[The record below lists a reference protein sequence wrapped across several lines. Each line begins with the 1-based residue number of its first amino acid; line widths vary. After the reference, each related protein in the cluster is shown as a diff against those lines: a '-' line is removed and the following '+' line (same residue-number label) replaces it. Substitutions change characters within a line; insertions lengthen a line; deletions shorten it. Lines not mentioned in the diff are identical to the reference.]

1 MNAFSKVEKSV
12 MCDEKPPFPANQ
24 SGGKHWRNLPITG
37 AKQGEIER
45 NNRAKLVKP
54 SI

>member
-1 MNAFSKVEKSV
+1 MNAFTIPEKSV
-12 MCDEKPPFPANQ
+12 MHKAAAPFPANQ